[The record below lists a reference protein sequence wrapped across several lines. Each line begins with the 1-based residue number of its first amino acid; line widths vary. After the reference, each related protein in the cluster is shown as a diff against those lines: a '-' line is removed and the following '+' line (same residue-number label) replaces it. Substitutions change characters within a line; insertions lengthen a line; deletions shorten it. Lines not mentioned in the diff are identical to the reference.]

1 MIMSNQLLS
10 VCCLSY
16 NHEQYIEK
24 CIKSIWNQNY
34 DNIEILALDDGSSDG
49 SINIL
54 NSLKEI
60 SPVPMKVFS
69 QKNTGNIGA
78 NFNFLFK
85 QAMGDYIA
93 IIACDDA
100 FIPNTLGP
108 KASCLKEDS
117 NLAFVCDSKVTVI
130 DKNDKII
137 TNYPTLKLETMNNPS
152 IKDILELDYSE
163 LGSFYMQG
171 AIFRKSIIDKI
182 SGFDEDMICD
192 DIVFRTKYA
201 RYILNYPKY
210 CCKVFNEPSVYYRR
224 HNSNISS
231 NSVRQIKGVIEYLNK
246 YWPDKKPPETLFK
259 WILALEDKD
268 LINELFFAS
277 NYIPKILKHI
287 NVNDLLDE
295 NGICYYK
302 IGIPGII
309 MYSKHRKPNEKIKI
323 IKLFGIEIFKSVK
336 KHK

>member
-54 NSLKEI
+54 NSLKEV

-100 FIPNTLGP
+100 FIPNTLS
-108 KASCLKEDS
+108 KKMLEMANNK
-117 NLAFVCDSKVTVI
+117 NLAFICDSKINVI
-130 DKNDKII
+130 DENDNVINK
-137 TNYPTLKLETMNNPS
+137 YPSFKLETKENLN
-152 IKDILELDYSE
+152 IKELLELEYTE
-163 LGSFYMQG
+163 LGSYYMQG
-171 AIFRKSIIDKI
+171 AIYRKSIIAQI
-182 SGFDEDMICD
+182 QGFDEDMICD
-192 DIVFRTKYA
+192 DIIFRTKYS
-201 RYILNYPKY
+201 RYLLENPEFDFKIIK
-210 CCKVFNEPSVYYRR
+210 EPGVYYRR
-224 HNSNISS
+224 HSSNISK
-231 NSVRQIKGVIEYLNK
+231 NTIRQVKGIIEYLER
-246 YWPDKKPPETLFK
+246 YWFDRKPPLK
-259 WILALEDKD
+259 LYDWIFSIDDVSK
-268 LINELFFAS
+268 INEILFVN

-336 KHK
+336 NHK